1 MQVDEVPVPQ
11 SMQQLKSLV
20 GTEGAVA
27 LPIGAT
33 NQEVA
38 DTALTTGLTQMV
50 ALIFERLAAGES
62 ALSDLSH
69 RLGTR
74 SRAGRKRM
82 QAQLGKAG
90 LPGTGGSLR
99 SDAEEP
105 GLRAPARAFLP
116 ILLQSSH

>member
-1 MQVDEVPVPQ
+1 MPQ
-11 SMQQLKSLV
+11 WMWQLKSLV
-20 GTEGAVA
+20 GTEGAAA
-27 LPIGAT
+27 LHIGAT
-33 NQEVA
+33 GQDVVA
-38 DTALTTGLTQMV
+38 TVLTIGLARVV

-62 ALSDLSH
+62 APSDLSH

-74 SRAGRKRM
+74 SPEGRTRM
-82 QAQLGKAG
+82 QAQLGKTG

>member
-11 SMQQLKSLV
+11 PMQQLKSLV

-74 SRAGRKRM
+74 SPEGRTRM
-82 QAQLGKAG
+82 QAQLGKTG